1 VRRVTRRL
9 AAILLAAA
17 VVLVAHPSAAQLKW
31 DASANAGVMRR
42 FLSGGVGDGGFGP
55 YFSLQGH
62 VALLPFVR
70 VGAYV
75 SHDIGPTNGPEP
87 SRQIT
92 AAGARLKLTPP
103 WPRGDFRSW
112 IFVGFGYA
120 AVYGPSYH
128 LRLLIPPNSQPQDL
142 LAGGAGGGYVE
153 IPIGVGMAYMVRKP
167 WEITAELGTKL
178 GFGFTGNLYD
188 FRPAFTAG
196 GLQTDLATIGHD
208 SAALFL
214 TIGVGLDL

>member
-1 VRRVTRRL
+1 MT
-9 AAILLAAA
+9 
-17 VVLVAHPSAAQLKW
+17 HPASAQVKW
-31 DASANAGVMRR
+31 DASANGGVMRR
-42 FLSGGVGDGGFGP
+42 FLSSGVGDGGFGP

-62 VALLPFVR
+62 VALLPLLR

-75 SHDIGPTNGPEP
+75 SHDIAPVNGPEP

-92 AAGARLKLTPP
+92 AAGLRVKLTPP

-112 IFVGFGYA
+112 VFLGLGYA
-120 AVYGPSYH
+120 GVYAPSYH
-128 LRLLIPPNSQPQDL
+128 LNLIIPPNNTSENL
-142 LAGGAGGGYVE
+142 LAGGAGGSFFEVPLG
-153 IPIGVGMAYMVRKP
+153 IGMAYMVRKP

-178 GFGFTGNLYD
+178 GFGFTGTVYND
-188 FRPAFTAG
+188 RTAVSTG
-196 GLQTDLATIGHD
+196 GLVTNLASLGND